1 MTPPTA
7 LIAGA
12 GIGGLAAAL
21 ALERAGWNV
30 RVFERAASPREL
42 GFALNLAA
50 NAMAALDELGIAEPV
65 LNGGHRTGVA
75 EIRRPDGRALKRVY
89 LPEAIGRA
97 VAIVATRPV
106 LHGALLAAVEH
117 TCPGALELGAEAVD
131 FEQDGSGVVLR
142 LADGRDVRG
151 DMLVGADGVGSA
163 VRRRLHPHEGPP
175 RSSGHHAL
183 RGVAHGVVELLG
195 DVSAAT
201 YLGDGIE
208 ASIAR
213 AGRDAVYWYM
223 SLLTADVGATAETP
237 HELARRF
244 VRRLDRT
251 FTAIVEATQ
260 RGDVRLDQLFDR
272 EPLAQ
277 WGTGLV
283 TLLGDA
289 AHPMLPHTGQGAAQ
303 ALEDAV
309 ALGLAVRQV
318 EGLPAA
324 LRRYERIRSAR
335 TRALVVRGR
344 RAAWITTTHNP
355 VLKAVRTGLIRLV
368 PARVMAR
375 MFMLVERT
383 DPHRELRAL

>member
-89 LPEAIGRA
+89 LPEAIGQA

-201 YLGDGIE
+201 YLG
-208 ASIAR
+208 
-213 AGRDAVYWYM
+213 
-223 SLLTADVGATAETP
+223 
-237 HELARRF
+237 
-244 VRRLDRT
+244 
-251 FTAIVEATQ
+251 
-260 RGDVRLDQLFDR
+260 
-272 EPLAQ
+272 
-277 WGTGLV
+277 
-283 TLLGDA
+283 
-289 AHPMLPHTGQGAAQ
+289 
-303 ALEDAV
+303 
-309 ALGLAVRQV
+309 
-318 EGLPAA
+318 
-324 LRRYERIRSAR
+324 
-335 TRALVVRGR
+335 
-344 RAAWITTTHNP
+344 
-355 VLKAVRTGLIRLV
+355 
-368 PARVMAR
+368 
-375 MFMLVERT
+375 
-383 DPHRELRAL
+383 